1 MHSVFSKKQVE
12 KIRNEMCLVYSK
24 KQIKYGKQNISYEKL
39 GMEVSDEF
47 HNRYED
53 TSTLGNK
60 YRLIKTVYI
69 STTESGG
76 RSDNFRKFLTNKSDR
91 MEDLKLY
98 ACLIYLTA
106 PNNKYSSLTRQVFD
120 LEAPNQDL
128 LILLSGFLNSD
139 GNGGM
144 LKTKELFFPIYSSTQ
159 ENDHYRLTMNRMNE
173 HYQYDSNLYI
183 ENRRGSTERHFTGW
197 TVISKNDVITMY
209 LKDTATHEPLL
220 LNVIAVN
227 ESLYSKEPIS
237 CLTLIPVSE
246 PLVLEAQTDIRS
258 IFALHYEQAGKEVL
272 SLCRE
277 KSISSEDIQ

>member
-1 MHSVFSKKQVE
+1 MLRVLSKKQLE
-12 KIRNEMCLVYSK
+12 
-24 KQIKYGKQNISYEKL
+24 YGKRNFSYEKL

-47 HNRYED
+47 HNRD
-53 TSTLGNK
+53 DDKSTLGNK
-60 YRLIKTVYI
+60 YRHIKAVYI

-98 ACLIYLTA
+98 ACLIYLTD
-106 PNNKYSSLTRQVFD
+106 PKNEYSSLTRHNFE

-128 LILLSGFLNSD
+128 LVLLSKFLNPD
-139 GNGGM
+139 AEEGVFN
-144 LKTKELFFPIYSSTQ
+144 TKELFFPIYSSTQ
-159 ENDHYRLTMNRMNE
+159 ENAHYRLTMNRASE
-173 HYQYDSNLYI
+173 YYQYNSNLYI
-183 ENRRGSTERHFTGW
+183 EICRDSTKRHFTGW
-197 TVISKNDVITMY
+197 TIISKNDVITMY

-227 ESLYSKEPIS
+227 QSLYGKEPIN
-237 CLTLIPVSE
+237 CLTLVPVSE

-272 SLCRE
+272 SLCGE
-277 KSISSEDIQ
+277 KSISSEDI